1 MNKKAEEWGKKFE
14 SIKHTDDMEM
24 LYQGEDISKLEKP
37 KRFNWRAL
45 MLVVIILAVV
55 FVIVG
60 LVGTILSLKEDVVW
74 FEDNKTVYCLTK

>member
-1 MNKKAEEWGKKFE
+1 MSNKNPKNNPIKFFEPTMEQPKK
-14 SIKHTDDMEM
+14 K
-24 LYQGEDISKLEKP
+24 
-37 KRFNWRAL
+37 FNWRAL

-60 LVGTILSLKEDVVW
+60 LVGTILSLKEDIAW

>member
-1 MNKKAEEWGKKFE
+1 MNKKQKEATRKFFE
-14 SIKHTDDMEM
+14 PTME
-24 LYQGEDISKLEKP
+24 QPK

-60 LVGTILSLKEDVVW
+60 LVGTILSLKEEVAW